1 MTTVATTNPQE
12 AKIAPNPQEAKAA
25 ENPQEVLASG
35 GPALPRPQY
44 NGHVFALEGHPEIY
58 LVLNG
63 YLRHVPDWVTFQ
75 RLFKDA
81 RIEPVQT
88 LDFISKG
95 PALTKS
101 TMLIRGDEVNKT
113 YLLIDK
119 VKMWIPNPTV
129 FEQYHF
135 DMAQC
140 CVLPQFVVDFITDAP
155 DNVEG
160 PHQ

>member
-12 AKIAPNPQEAKAA
+12 AKIAPNPQDAKQA

-35 GPALPRPQY
+35 GQALPRPEY
-44 NGHVFALEGHPEIY
+44 NGHLLAVEGNPAIY

-63 YLRHVPDWVTFQ
+63 YLRLVPDWDTFL
-75 RLFKDA
+75 RLFHNA
-81 RIEPVQT
+81 PIEPVGT
-88 LDFISKG
+88 LVNFSKG
-95 PALTKS
+95 PALTNR

-113 YLLIDK
+113 YLLVDK
-119 VKMWIPNPTV
+119 VKMWIPNPTI

-140 CVLPQFVVDFITDAP
+140 CILPQFVVDLITTGP
-155 DNVEG
+155 NVEG
-160 PHQ
+160 PHK

>member
-12 AKIAPNPQEAKAA
+12 AKVA

-35 GPALPRPQY
+35 GSARPRPDR
-44 NGHVFALEGHPEIY
+44 NGQTIAVRGNPAIY

-63 YLRHVPDWVTFQ
+63 YVRLVPDWETFQ
-75 RLFKDA
+75 RLFKGSP
-81 RIEPVQT
+81 IEPVDT
-88 LDFISKG
+88 LVNFSVG
-95 PALTKS
+95 PALTNR

-113 YLLIDK
+113 YLLVDK
-119 VKMWIPNPTV
+119 VKLWITNPTI

-140 CVLPQFVVDFITDAP
+140 CILPQFVVDFITTGP
-155 DNVEG
+155 NVEG
-160 PHQ
+160 PHS